1 MLKFSYE
8 EIVRR
13 IEEKTGLPKEEI
25 EEKVSK
31 KVSQLSDLVSKE
43 GAAHIVANQLG
54 IKLFENLNERKIK
67 INEIAKGS
75 SFVNILGRVTAI
87 YGINK
92 FNRNGKESMVASLMV
107 ADESGSVRVAIW
119 DETLISI
126 IDKNEVKE
134 GDIVKLVNGYSRD
147 NNGRV
152 ELHLGNRSKLEVNPE
167 GETVGEVNLAV
178 PEGGYSIER
187 KKIIELEDGNSA
199 ELFGT
204 VVQIFEPKFYDS
216 CPKCK
221 RKPALDDNK
230 FLCKEHGTVEAKK
243 SPILNLFLDDGFG
256 NIRVVCF
263 NDQVEEVLGKKDIT
277 EENIGN
283 IEEIMELV
291 LGKQYLIK
299 GRTVKNQFFG
309 RLEFIARS
317 IFEADPVKLIEESK

>member
-8 EIVRR
+8 EIIRR

-25 EEKVSK
+25 EEKINK

-75 SFVNILGRVTAI
+75 SFVNVLGRVTAI

-92 FNRNGKESMVASLMV
+92 FNRNGKESRVASIMV

-119 DETLISI
+119 DESLINI

-134 GDIVKLVNGYSRD
+134 GDIVRLGNGYSRD
-147 NNGRV
+147 NKGRV
-152 ELHLGNRSKLEVNPE
+152 ELHLGNRSKLEVNPK
-167 GETVGEVNLAV
+167 GETVGEVSLVV

-187 KKIIELEDGNSA
+187 KKITELEDGTSA

-221 RKPALDDNK
+221 RKPSVDDNK

-263 NDQVEEVLGKKDIT
+263 NDQVEEVLGKKEIN
-277 EENIGN
+277 EETIGSM
-283 IEEIMELV
+283 EEIMGMV

-309 RLEFIARS
+309 RSEFIARA
-317 IFEADPVKLIEESK
+317 IVEADPVKLIEESR